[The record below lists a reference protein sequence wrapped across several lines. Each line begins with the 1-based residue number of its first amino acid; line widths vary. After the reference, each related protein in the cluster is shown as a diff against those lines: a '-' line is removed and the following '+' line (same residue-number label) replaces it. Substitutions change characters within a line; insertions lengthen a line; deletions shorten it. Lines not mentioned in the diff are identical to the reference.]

1 MDEKTK
7 IRILEWVIFGDD
19 LGWVGNKTS
28 LLRYFF
34 STDIWG
40 LFMSSLK
47 VDIKKQKNC
56 LNIFLKNIQSF
67 INFANSPESALH

>member
-34 STDIWG
+34 FHGYMGT
-40 LFMSSLK
+40 
-47 VDIKKQKNC
+47 VYE
-56 LNIFLKNIQSF
+56 F
-67 INFANSPESALH
+67 IES